1 MARCYPLSR
10 AAPQSTPQEPTP
22 AVASPKVS
30 VFGANVAYCQTSHPR
45 KGYSMLPLPIEFED
59 RLFRY
64 AQVERED
71 DVAIFTQTHKA
82 SGHVRFEVV
91 RIRVQAEHTWPTGVT
106 TPEKEAYPGS
116 TAWGRWGH
124 TCFTLAEAQ
133 ALAAT
138 WQQQRDTP
146 VPPDEPEEEEP
157 GAEAS
162 GDEGH

>member
-64 AQVERED
+64 VQVERED

-91 RIRVQAEHTWPTGVT
+91 RIRVQARTHVAHRGHHAGEGSLPREYRVGTVGTYLLH
-106 TPEKEAYPGS
+106 PGGS
-116 TAWGRWGH
+116 
-124 TCFTLAEAQ
+124 
-133 ALAAT
+133 
-138 WQQQRDTP
+138 
-146 VPPDEPEEEEP
+146 P
-157 GAEAS
+157 GAGRDVAAAARRPRAA
-162 GDEGH
+162 